1 MLFYAHRILKCARRC
16 LLNVLNLY
24 RPLRGSFLSNLALN
38 VRKSHINQAKFLQ
51 AIFASLSSR
60 KRSIF
65 HLTYFLDRRTHL
77 RQKSLL
83 NLLHYQSLRLTSKIF
98 KPNRGTR
105 TTFLSN
111 PLIFCSVFLRTSNI
125 ENSPWVLLNVLN
137 LYRSFLG
144 VFPQQLSFK
153 CTQNHIN
160 QVKFLHATFVS

>member
-1 MLFYAHRILKCARRC
+1 LVLLITYFKVILQFFTPPHRYRGIITSLPTNPFFSLHFVLLTSNIKKYPKV

-125 ENSPWVLLNVLN
+125 ENCP
-137 LYRSFLG
+137 
-144 VFPQQLSFK
+144 
-153 CTQNHIN
+153 
-160 QVKFLHATFVS
+160 